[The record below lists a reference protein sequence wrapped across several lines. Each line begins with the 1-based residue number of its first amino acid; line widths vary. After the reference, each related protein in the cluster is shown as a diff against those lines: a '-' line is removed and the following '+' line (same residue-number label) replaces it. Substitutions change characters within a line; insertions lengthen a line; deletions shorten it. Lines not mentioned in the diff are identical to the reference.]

1 MFEDITKSGKQMVI
15 GLIKIVGL
23 FAVIIYVISP
33 VDLLP
38 LNPLDDIAVVL
49 AYLSMVGIDIF
60 GIFGSKK

>member
-38 LNPLDDIAVVL
+38 LNPIDDIAVVL